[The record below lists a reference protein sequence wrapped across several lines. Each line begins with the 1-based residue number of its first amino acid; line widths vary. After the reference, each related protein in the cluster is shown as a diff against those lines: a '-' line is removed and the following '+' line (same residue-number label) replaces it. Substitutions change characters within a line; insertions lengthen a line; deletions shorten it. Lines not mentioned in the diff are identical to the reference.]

1 MRKNPVI
8 AEESA
13 EWRRGRIASI
23 VKLVEEKNK
32 HLIDKPRASIGAA
45 VKAVEKLLEKYKL
58 KKIITFSN
66 QNRFIRTS
74 INEEEL
80 ELVSKYDGCYCLK
93 TDLPEDVANKEK
105 IHKRYKQLTQVES
118 AFREMKGDILNIRP
132 LYLRKAER
140 TKGHV
145 VVVMLG
151 YMILHKI
158 NNLWSSVKETMEE
171 SLDALTN
178 LCVLKVESKESS
190 ILKLPTPNEECKNL
204 LNLAKIKWPKFI
216 IGGAIV

>member
-1 MRKNPVI
+1 MSLTTPDICCSVYVHI
-8 AEESA
+8 LTYSL
-13 EWRRGRIASI
+13 IHLYYSI
-23 VKLVEEKNK
+23 VKIEHQEV
-32 HLIDKPRASIGAA
+32 IDQKPWPGNCI
-45 VKAVEKLLEKYKL
+45 
-58 KKIITFSN
+58 KIACSNLFVHYTAIFSD
-66 QNRFIRTS
+66 
-74 INEEEL
+74 EL
-80 ELVSKYDGCYCLK
+80 PLK
-93 TDLPEDVANKEK
+93 TDLPDDIASKEK
-105 IHKRYKQLTQVES
+105 VHERYKQLTQVES

-151 YMILHKI
+151 YMILHKL
-158 NNLWSSVKETMEE
+158 NKLWSPVKETIEE

-178 LCVLKVESKESS
+178 LCILKVESNENS